1 MTFIAALRHDRLTA
15 PMLLDGP
22 MTGQSFIAYVE
33 QMLAPTLKR
42 GDILVMDNV
51 PTHRVRGV
59 REAVAIRGVN
69 VPEFPPYSPDLNP
82 IEQSFAKLKALLR
95 KAGARS
101 PRQISTAIA
110 SALKHFSAAEC
121 AAYLAH
127 DAMVNLIG
135 KCSSWNICRSAASA
149 TRSGKSG
156 PPPAVDGVA
165 SAGCHAGCGQASST
179 GSYSYGLPAAPV
191 RHRRFPIIRL
201 ETVLRW
207 YRSGFRLPPRPGA
220 TFRPL
225 RRPSA

>member
-1 MTFIAALRHDRLTA
+1 MTRLYGRAPRGKRLVCKVPFGAWKTMTFIAALRHDRLTA

-135 KCSSWNICRSAASA
+135 KCSKYQNGVVVCCCHAPRGRHGHDAVRKSFEDLDHCRS
-149 TRSGKSG
+149 
-156 PPPAVDGVA
+156 
-165 SAGCHAGCGQASST
+165 
-179 GSYSYGLPAAPV
+179 
-191 RHRRFPIIRL
+191 
-201 ETVLRW
+201 
-207 YRSGFRLPPRPGA
+207 
-220 TFRPL
+220 L
-225 RRPSA
+225 RRQIEGHRMTQACNPCTYVGNGIGGAAMTI

>member
-1 MTFIAALRHDRLTA
+1 MTRLYGRAPRGKRLVCKVPFGAWKTMTFIAALRHDRLTA

-127 DAMVNLIG
+127 DG
-135 KCSSWNICRSAASA
+135 Y
-149 TRSGKSG
+149 
-156 PPPAVDGVA
+156 
-165 SAGCHAGCGQASST
+165 GQPNRQM
-179 GSYSYGLPAAPV
+179 L
-191 RHRRFPIIRL
+191 
-201 ETVLRW
+201 
-207 YRSGFRLPPRPGA
+207 
-220 TFRPL
+220 
-225 RRPSA
+225 

>member
-1 MTFIAALRHDRLTA
+1 MTRLYGRAPRGKRLVCKVPFGAWKTMTFIAALRHDRLTA

-135 KCSSWNICRSAASA
+135 KCSKLAN
-149 TRSGKSG
+149 
-156 PPPAVDGVA
+156 
-165 SAGCHAGCGQASST
+165 Q
-179 GSYSYGLPAAPV
+179 
-191 RHRRFPIIRL
+191 
-201 ETVLRW
+201 
-207 YRSGFRLPPRPGA
+207 
-220 TFRPL
+220 
-225 RRPSA
+225 